1 MQGGKKPASR
11 VATKP
16 VIATKKR
23 TTGTIVVGGGGK
35 GGTVPRA

>member
-1 MQGGKKPASR
+1 MRGGKKAASR
-11 VATKP
+11 VASKP

-23 TTGTIVVGGGGK
+23 TGTLVVGGGGK